1 MKSFKA
7 IIDIIGINPF
17 VFLPENVLAYIF
29 IQSGKSK
36 GAIPVK
42 GTIDGHPFIQTL
54 VRYSNAW
61 RLYINTPMLQASGK
75 KVGDKVSI
83 ALAYD
88 EMERVVPIH
97 PKLTKALKE
106 NKEAKSVFDKLSP
119 SLQKEIKRYIHNLK
133 TDAAVDR
140 NVEKAIRFLTG
151 KERFIGR
158 DGVDA

>member
-17 VFLPENVLAYIF
+17 VFVPEDVLANIF
-29 IQSGKSK
+29 LQSGKTK

-42 GTIDGHPFIQTL
+42 GTIDGHAFIQTL
-54 VRYSNAW
+54 VRYSNDW

-83 ALAYD
+83 VLTYD
-88 EMERVVPIH
+88 DVERVTPIH
-97 PKLTKALKE
+97 PKLTRALKE
-106 NKEAKSVFDKLSP
+106 NKEAKAVFDKLSP
-119 SLQKEIKRYIHNLK
+119 SLQKEIKRYINNLK
-133 TDAAVDR
+133 TEAAIDKNVD
-140 NVEKAIRFLTG
+140 KAIRFLIG

-158 DGVDA
+158 DGP